1 MARTR
6 ANGDATKEKILNA
19 AEVLFGEHGFDAVS
33 LRDVTERAEVTL
45 ALSSYHFGT
54 KEKLFEA
61 VIGRRAAALS
71 ALRREGLA
79 ALPETA
85 DARDLLDAFMA
96 PLFEQVTQDA
106 PGWPAYIRLLARLG
120 EDNRWIDLVAE
131 HFNEVARE
139 FIVALERAM
148 PDVRNEDIIRAFT
161 MSLQLMLV
169 SVSRHRRVDSLT
181 NGSVR
186 ADDLDAVY
194 RALLEFCSA
203 GIMAFSRR

>member
-19 AEVLFGEHGFDAVS
+19 AEALFSEHGFDAVS
-33 LRDVTERAEVTL
+33 LRDVTQKAEVTL

-54 KEKLFEA
+54 KENLFET
-61 VIGRRAAALS
+61 VIGRRAATLG
-71 ALRREGLA
+71 ALRRERLA

-85 DARDLLDAFMA
+85 APRDLLDAFMA
-96 PLFEQVTQDA
+96 PLFEQVKGDA

-120 EDNRWIDLVAE
+120 EDNRWISLISG
-131 HFNEVARE
+131 HFDEVARE
-139 FIVALERAM
+139 FLRALERAV
-148 PDVRNEDIIRAFT
+148 PDARKEDIVRAFT

-169 SVSRHRRVDSLT
+169 SVSRHRRVDSLS
-181 NGSVR
+181 NNAVR

-203 GIMAFSRR
+203 GIMTCRR